1 MRVLIAATPLMGHLN
16 PLLAIGY
23 MLVNEGHEVIGL
35 SSSVMRSRIEVI
47 GARFRPFPRQADL
60 DLRDIAVAFPEI
72 KNIPPGAEMSRF
84 YMERVF
90 IDPIPAQ
97 YSGLREV
104 LQDFPADVIIA
115 DNGFF
120 GAFPILLGPRS
131 ERPAIVFCGVSLLL
145 SSRDD
150 GAPHLG
156 GLPPARN
163 EAQREEYAAVFR
175 EHEKTVFD
183 PIAHYLNKCLA
194 GLGVPTL
201 SMNFFDAMVALP
213 DAYLQMTVPSFE
225 FPRRNLPASVHFV
238 GALPIIPNQAPL
250 PPWAKELDGSRKVVL
265 VTQGTLSN
273 HNFNQLVAPTLAALA
288 NEVDV
293 LVAVTAGGRP
303 IDAIPGPIPNNARLA
318 SYLPFEWMLAKTDVL
333 VTNGGYG
340 SVNQALSFGVPL
352 VTAGLTEDK
361 IDVNV
366 RVAWSG
372 VGINLATNEPTPEA
386 LREAIRAVLDK
397 PTYRTQ
403 ALAMAKEFGSIDT
416 RSEILRILTEV
427 SHVPNDHGAEP
438 NLRV

>member
-23 MLVNEGHEVIGL
+23 LLVNKGHEVIGL
-35 SSSVMRSRIEVI
+35 SSNVMRSRIEVI

-72 KNIPPGAEMSRF
+72 KNIHPGAEMSRF

-104 LQDFPADVIIA
+104 LRDFPADVIIA

-120 GAFPILLGPRS
+120 GAFPMLLGPRS

-156 GLPPARN
+156 GLPPASD
-163 EAQREEYAAVFR
+163 EAQREEYARVFR
-175 EHEKTVFD
+175 EHEKAVFD

-194 GLGVPTL
+194 GLGVRPL

-250 PPWAKELDGSRKVVL
+250 PPWATELDGSRKVVL

-273 HNFNQLVAPTLAALA
+273 HNFNQLVSPTLVALA
-288 NEVDV
+288 NDLDV
-293 LVAVTAGGRP
+293 LVVVTAGGRP
-303 IDAIPGPIPNNARLA
+303 IDAIPGPIPKNARLA
-318 SYLPFEWMLAKTDVL
+318 RYLPFEWMLAKTDVL

-386 LREAIRAVLDK
+386 LRKAIRTVLDK
-397 PTYRTQ
+397 PNYRAQ

-438 NLRV
+438 NPRV